1 MDRKESH
8 NLTITSWDYIKD
20 NFQPNDR
27 LAVVIKTRQEVVQR
41 IAAAEKISSKAYQA
55 WLRFK
60 NAHAGE
66 IYISMNTL
74 KPEALGRTKR
84 DIAAVRHLYLD
95 LDHDAAD
102 SLRLVCGDSR
112 IPSPSY
118 VLNTSEGKYQVIWKI
133 SECDPDRAENLQQ
146 SMAIEFGADRA
157 ATDVTRVL
165 RIPGFYNH
173 KYDPPFQ
180 VTAQQLSSNPRRIED
195 FNIPCLPMPHPISQ
209 AGDRRQQFNPGIS
222 HTSQS
227 ERDWAE
233 TLHRLERGEQPL
245 AVQAWLENSR
255 PDKKCPAYYA
265 ALTVKKGLD
274 VLEMRRNG
282 PSLEP

>member
-1 MDRKESH
+1 MDRKEPR
-8 NLTITSWDYIKD
+8 NLTVTSWDYIKD
-20 NFQPNDR
+20 NFQPDDR
-27 LAVVIKTRQEVVQR
+27 LAVVIKTQQEVIQR
-41 IAAAEKISSKAYQA
+41 IATAEKIASKSYQA

-60 NAHAGE
+60 NVHSGD

-74 KPEALGRTKR
+74 RQDAMGRTKK

-95 LDHDAAD
+95 LDRNAID
-102 SLRLVCGDSR
+102 SLMSICGDAR
-112 IPSPSY
+112 IPTPSY

-133 SECDPDRAENLQQ
+133 FECDPDRAEKLQQ
-146 SMAIEFGADRA
+146 SMAIEYNADRA

-165 RIPGFYNH
+165 RIPGFYNY

-195 FNIPCLPMPHPISQ
+195 FNIPYLPKLQPISQ
-209 AGDRRQQFNPGIS
+209 AVECRQHSHAYAN

-233 TLHRLERGEQPL
+233 TLRRLERGELPAL
-245 AVQAWLENSR
+245 VQAWLENSR
-255 PDKKCPAYYA
+255 PDKNNPAYYA
-265 ALTVKKGLD
+265 ALTVKKALD
-274 VLEMRRNG
+274 VLEIRRNG
-282 PSLEP
+282 LSMNF